1 MPTSLSLSVCVC
13 VYPSPSPL
21 SPPFGTR
28 YALAA
33 TVYDYMTGEGSP
45 PSQIRLTVC
54 RLLVQM
60 SKLDSQIAVMI
71 MSERWGEIVNSC
83 FVYYVYHTYVS

>member
-1 MPTSLSLSVCVC
+1 M
-13 VYPSPSPL
+13 
-21 SPPFGTR
+21 GTEEEWFDAIMDEE

-45 PSQIRLTVC
+45 PPEIRLTVC

-60 SKLDSQIAVMI
+60 SKLDSQVCVMI
-71 MSERWGEIVNSC
+71 MSERWGDLQFLMKQVRSSHMYFAVFC
-83 FVYYVYHTYVS
+83 SLL